1 MKRINWK
8 LIFKLI
14 ITIATAILGMLNSQE
29 KLPYNENWRA
39 SREDHWTGRIE
50 QWNVRLRLVTNVLLL
65 LAAIVAILSCSR
77 ILWRV
82 VLQQSKFKHRPE
94 IMQSQPATVG
104 FAFGWCINDL
114 LVLQR
119 GLNRAIKPI
128 RHIICSENYLLG
140 QSIIFRFVTDISYVF
155 LGFVWVNAYFC
166 AQNSKLQY
174 IS

>member
-8 LIFKLI
+8 LIFKII
-14 ITIATAILGMLNSQE
+14 ITIATAILGMLNSQD

-39 SREDHWTGRIE
+39 SREDRWTGRIE

-77 ILWRV
+77 ILWRA
-82 VLQQSKFKHRPE
+82 VLQQSKFKISPE

-104 FAFGWCINDL
+104 FAFGWCIIDL
-114 LVLQR
+114 LLLQR
-119 GLNRAIKPI
+119 GESGHKMGVAQSVWWILIVGKK
-128 RHIICSENYLLG
+128 
-140 QSIIFRFVTDISYVF
+140 SIIFRFVTDISYVF

-166 AQNSKLQY
+166 A
-174 IS
+174 